1 MPKILVYKDI
11 WIFIF
16 YVTDIY
22 ENRKHVHV
30 GKKDTF
36 DLCKIWIEP
45 EVEIAKTGELSTKQQ
60 NEVLAI
66 AKQYQKDLLK
76 QWDSFI
82 AGEKIQI
89 IKIK

>member
-1 MPKILVYKDI
+1 MPKILIYKDC

-16 YVTDIY
+16 YATDIY
-22 ENRKHVHV
+22 ENKKHVHV

-36 DLCKIWIEP
+36 DLCKIWIDTD
-45 EVEIAKTGELSTKQQ
+45 VEIAKPGELTIKQQ

-76 QWDSFI
+76 QWDSFM
-82 AGEKIQI
+82 AGEKIEI
-89 IKIK
+89 IKIV

>member
-22 ENRKHVHV
+22 ENKKHVHV

-36 DLCKIWIEP
+36 DLCKIWIDQ
-45 EVEIAKTGELSTKQQ
+45 EVEIAKPGELSTKQQ

-66 AKQYQKDLLK
+66 AKQYQMDLLK
-76 QWDSFI
+76 QWDKFI
-82 AGEKIQI
+82 AGEKLQI